1 MVERI
6 IDVISYDPTEIEDVI
21 HAQLLTGEV
30 KKVLAS
36 AEKLDVWLSC
46 HLADVMN
53 ALGLL
58 GQAEEGEEADEEYAC
73 LPPDLVFTR
82 AHILFQNRNGPTRL
96 SRPPIRRISPF
107 GSGPLANHGGLSVCL
122 WRNRHTQGGSSV
134 AQGPLGLSYLFSANR
149 I

>member
-6 IDVISYDPTEIEDVI
+6 INVIPYDPTELEDVI
-21 HAQLLTGEV
+21 HAHLLTGEV

-58 GQAEEGEEADEEYAC
+58 HETEEGEETHEE
-73 LPPDLVFTR
+73 
-82 AHILFQNRNGPTRL
+82 
-96 SRPPIRRISPF
+96 
-107 GSGPLANHGGLSVCL
+107 
-122 WRNRHTQGGSSV
+122 
-134 AQGPLGLSYLFSANR
+134 
-149 I
+149 

>member
-6 IDVISYDPTEIEDVI
+6 IDVISYDPTELEDVI

-30 KKVLAS
+30 TKVLAS

-58 GQAEEGEEADEEYAC
+58 DDAGEGDEE
-73 LPPDLVFTR
+73 
-82 AHILFQNRNGPTRL
+82 
-96 SRPPIRRISPF
+96 
-107 GSGPLANHGGLSVCL
+107 
-122 WRNRHTQGGSSV
+122 
-134 AQGPLGLSYLFSANR
+134 
-149 I
+149 